1 MKRIPMEGYLDMAF
15 PHLKEIATKYARAA
29 VAADRDG
36 DIEAALRNYR
46 RAIDALQKIIKLYPE
61 SPVIPLYKEMIKS
74 YSKRIKQLENT
85 QKETIGAPKKNNGDS
100 KSFIEEVM
108 LSRKPSV
115 TFNDIADLEHAKKAI
130 REAIIYPVKRPD
142 LYPLGWPRG
151 ILLFGPPGC
160 GKTMLAAAVA
170 NEIDAVFMYVDASNI
185 MSKWLGEAEK
195 NVAQL
200 FKIAREKNSE
210 GLPVIIFIDE
220 IDALLGVYNN
230 EVGGE
235 VRVRNQFLKEMD
247 GLLDKDSKHHI
258 YVIGATNKPWR
269 LDEAFVRR
277 FNKRIHI
284 PLPNADSR
292 KELLKLY
299 TRHLKISKEV
309 DINKLVELT
318 EGYSGSDIRDIVIEA
333 QNIVISEFFEKHGG
347 KGEPREITMEDFL
360 KVLRVRKPS
369 VDPIMLKRLKDW
381 AARFGAL

>member
-1 MKRIPMEGYLDMAF
+1 MAF

-36 DIEAALRNYR
+36 DVEAALRNYR
-46 RAIDALQKIIKLYPE
+46 RAIDALQKIIKLYPD

-85 QKETIGAPKKNNGDS
+85 QKETIGAPKKNNGDG

-247 GLLDKDSKHHI
+247 GLLDKDSRHHI

-284 PLPNADSR
+284 PLPNAESR

-299 TRHLKISKEV
+299 TKHLKISKEV

-333 QNIVISEFFEKHGG
+333 QNIVISEFFEKQGG

>member
-1 MKRIPMEGYLDMAF
+1 MEGYLDMAF